1 MGTKSALL
9 EIATKLAEAQEVK
22 RKPTVNLDP
31 YKDDLRAMMEAGL
44 SLRIIQESLAKIEG
58 GVEADIKTVR
68 KHLSRM
74 HPDLYERK
82 YARNRGPNKKGAS
95 AEPTPGQKKI
105 AAANAAPGQTKEKQ
119 EGGTDPYDLI
129 RRVEEFNGEP
139 IREELKVA
147 IISECEMNAK
157 RGRIFKESRFSN
169 LCQRV
174 KEKSIDSRSLGASL
188 TNSFE

>member
-105 AAANAAPGQTKEKQ
+105 
-119 EGGTDPYDLI
+119 YDLI

-169 LCQRV
+169 LCERV